1 VSSPTVH
8 DLARRLTALENELRR
23 PQPPL
28 APVPLAVGDLVQ
40 IHADSGAGYEGLPA
54 LVEELRA
61 GRYYC
66 SILRPHRGG
75 IRFPFRSVDLCR
87 VGALPQPRHR
97 WLDPA
102 AEALWLQRLS

>member
-1 VSSPTVH
+1 MQTPSLTS
-8 DLARRLTALENELRR
+8 LARRLAALEDELRS
-23 PQPPL
+23 PQLPA

-102 AEALWLQRLS
+102 AEALWLQRFS